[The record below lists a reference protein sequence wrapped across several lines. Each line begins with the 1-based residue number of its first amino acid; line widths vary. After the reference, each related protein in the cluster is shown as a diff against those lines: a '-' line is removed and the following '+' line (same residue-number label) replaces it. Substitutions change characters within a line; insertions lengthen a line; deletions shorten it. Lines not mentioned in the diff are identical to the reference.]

1 MKKVLN
7 ALWGIWCAIGCF
19 CSPIWLTLI
28 LVNISGVIYELD
40 YSMDEGTAGI
50 IGVVLLVLWILAV
63 LLPVY
68 FYIKMNKEHKVWLLL
83 IIILPLLLCMGI
95 FGLNMNNFLFS

>member
-1 MKKVLN
+1 MEKVLN
-7 ALWGIWCAIGCF
+7 ALWGLWCAIGSF
-19 CSPIWLTLI
+19 FSPIWLTLI
-28 LVNISGVIYELD
+28 FVNISGFIYELD

-68 FYIKMNKEHKVWLLL
+68 FFIKKNKKHKVWILL
-83 IIILPLLLCMGI
+83 IIILPVLLCMGT